1 MKIIAALIFH
11 QLQLISHKKHQ
22 ALYASNFLSKYM
34 LIIKKIREW
43 SHINK

>member
-1 MKIIAALIFH
+1 MKITVALIFH
-11 QLQLISHKKHQ
+11 QLQSMSHKHQ
-22 ALYASNFLSKYM
+22 ALHAYNFLSKYM